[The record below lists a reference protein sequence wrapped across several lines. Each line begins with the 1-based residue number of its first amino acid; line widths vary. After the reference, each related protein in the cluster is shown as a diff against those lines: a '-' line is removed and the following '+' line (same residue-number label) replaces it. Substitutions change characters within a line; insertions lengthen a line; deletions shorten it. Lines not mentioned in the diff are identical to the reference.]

1 MEITVR
7 RATPADAPLV
17 AEFALRL
24 TEEVMERAGVPD
36 FDADPQQAA
45 ALCRD
50 FLERGLYTA
59 FFALEGAKQQP
70 IAAATLCESHAL
82 YARGSFG
89 IIQEFFV
96 EPAFRSQDVGAAL
109 LGAIVDYGRERGWTR
124 VELCTPPLPEFS
136 RTLGFYEKNGFK
148 VTGGRKMKQ
157 LIDPL

>member
-7 RATPADAPLV
+7 RALPNEAPLV

-24 TEEVMERAGVPD
+24 ADEISERTGVAS
-36 FDADPQQAA
+36 FDRDSQQIID
-45 ALCRD
+45 LCRD
-50 FLERGLYTA
+50 FMERGFYTA
-59 FFALEGAKQQP
+59 FFALDGATQKP
-70 IAAATLCESHAL
+70 IAAANLCESHAL
-82 YARGSFG
+82 YAQGSFG

-109 LGAIVDYGRERGWTR
+109 LGAIHDFARERGWTR

-148 VTGGRKMKQ
+148 VSSGRKMRQ
-157 LIDPL
+157 LVVRP